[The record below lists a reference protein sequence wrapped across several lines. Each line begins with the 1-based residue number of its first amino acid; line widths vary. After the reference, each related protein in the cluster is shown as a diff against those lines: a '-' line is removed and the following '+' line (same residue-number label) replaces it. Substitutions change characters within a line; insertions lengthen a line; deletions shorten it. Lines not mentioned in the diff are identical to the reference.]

1 MKLLSIEKM
10 ATITLIAVIGLTFMA
25 FVLPQDQKIGGPWDI
40 PAKYQKMENP
50 YADDASLVK
59 AGKMM
64 YNKHCKS
71 CHGSDGLGDGS
82 KAAQL
87 ETYPGDF
94 TSDEFKE
101 QSDGILFYKSIIGR
115 DEMPNFEKKIPDEE
129 DQWAVVMY
137 VKTME

>member
-1 MKLLSIEKM
+1 MKLTIEKM
-10 ATITLIAVIGLTFMA
+10 AMITLATVLVLAFMA
-25 FVLPQDQKIGGPWDI
+25 FMAPQEQKIGGPWDI

-50 YADDASLVK
+50 YADDESLIKV
-59 AGKMM
+59 GKML

-87 ETYPGDF
+87 DTYPGDF
-94 TSDEFKE
+94 TTDEFKE

-137 VKTME
+137 MKTLE